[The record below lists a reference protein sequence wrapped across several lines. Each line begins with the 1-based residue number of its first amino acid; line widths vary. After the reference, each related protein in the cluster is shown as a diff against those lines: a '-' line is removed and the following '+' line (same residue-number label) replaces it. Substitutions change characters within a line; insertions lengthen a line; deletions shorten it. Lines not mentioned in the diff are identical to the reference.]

1 MAILLYI
8 KKKTKENNMKTLKSL
23 FAALALVCFFGLPD
37 AYAVGLGLYGST
49 GGGTADW
56 SPDTTA
62 DFRKSSEHQSY
73 GFALDT
79 APASDNLFNYN
90 LNFGYDR
97 FSSKNTKHSNAWENT
112 DLEGVL
118 MSHNFGFGG
127 LITPSMRVWFGPELR
142 IEWLEGAPS
151 NFSDY
156 KIRLFG
162 VGFGPVL
169 GLNFSLGERLTG
181 VFKVGYQNVQYHGY
195 GRGRYS
201 HTTDSAIGPN
211 EYDYDIREKLV
222 YVTFEFLARTSG
234 SR

>member
-1 MAILLYI
+1 
-8 KKKTKENNMKTLKSL
+8 MKTVKLL
-23 FAALALVCFFGLPD
+23 LAALVILCFFGLPD
-37 AYAVGLGLYGST
+37 AHAVGLGLYGST

-56 SPDTTA
+56 SPDTGA
-62 DFRKSSEHQSY
+62 DFRKSSEHLSY

-90 LNFGYDR
+90 LNLGYDR
-97 FSSKNTKHSNAWENT
+97 FSSKNTKLSNAWENT

-127 LITPSMRVWFGPELR
+127 LITPSMRLWFGPEVR

-169 GLNFSLGERLTG
+169 GLNFNLGERLTG
-181 VFKVGYQNVQYHGY
+181 VIKVGYQNQQYHGY
-195 GRGRYS
+195 GHGRFDPA
-201 HTTDSAIGPN
+201 TNSASIGPHEN
-211 EYDYDIREKLV
+211 DYDVREKLV

>member
-1 MAILLYI
+1 
-8 KKKTKENNMKTLKSL
+8 MKTIKSL
-23 FAALALVCFFGLPD
+23 FAALALLCFFGLPD

-56 SPDTTA
+56 SPDTGA
-62 DFRKSSEHQSY
+62 DFRKSSEHLSY

-90 LNFGYDR
+90 LNVGYDT
-97 FSSKNTKHSNAWENT
+97 FSNKNTKHSNAWEKT
-112 DLEGVL
+112 DLDGFL

-127 LITPSMRVWFGPELR
+127 LITPSTRLWFGPELR

-151 NFSDY
+151 NFSDF

-162 VGFGPVL
+162 FGFGPVI
-169 GLNFSLGERLTG
+169 GLNFNIGERLTG
-181 VFKVGYQNVQYHGY
+181 VFKVGYQNMQYHGY
-195 GRGRYS
+195 GRGRYDQI
-201 HTTDSAIGPN
+201 TDSASTSSN
-211 EYDYDIREKLV
+211 DYDYDIREKLV